1 MVRNFTYTASRTS
14 LNYENYNNWWNQFD
28 IRLHHHS
35 RQTVQLYSPGGA
47 NVPSHEDTLV
57 PPDKYNWIC
66 ASLGPSESTTQM
78 ANRTVQPFLHSSCR
92 KSLYFTMSAPFPPKI
107 ALPMGDLDPHLIRD
121 SFGPS
126 KPKIQTHL
134 DRFSCFCTDD
144 CRVSLYF
151 TIGRPFSTNRQTD
164 RHWHTDFQACV
175 KSICRLWM
183 WPSVSD

>member
-14 LNYENYNNWWNQFD
+14 LNYENYNWWKQSD
-28 IRLHHHS
+28 IRPHHHS

-47 NVPSHEDTLV
+47 NVPFHEDTLV

-92 KSLYFTMSAPFPPKI
+92 KSLYFTMNAPFPQKI
-107 ALPMGDLDPHLIRD
+107 TLPMGDLDPHLIHD
-121 SFGPS
+121 SLGPS
-126 KPKIQTHL
+126 KPKIQTASGSVQLLLHRWL
-134 DRFSCFCTDD
+134 LSI
-144 CRVSLYF
+144 LYF

-164 RHWHTDFQACV
+164 RHWHTDFQPCV
-175 KSICRLWM
+175 KSICRLWL